1 MTASEPRRPVVLIV
15 DDSPGVLRAMKGLLS
30 AYLTVQVAE
39 NGTSA
44 LQALTPETDLVL
56 SDIRMP
62 GMDGLELMRVLRQGR
77 PTLPVVLMTGV
88 VEDGLRTRARD
99 LGALDVLRKPLRA
112 QTLLPSIQDWLS
124 GQYPGLDLPTLPE
137 ITAPVRPG
145 GRLAGSGS
153 LVSGTQVPGV
163 QAPSGLVPAAQGGVQ
178 AAQALLRPLLLLPG
192 VMSAGLFTQGGTL
205 LSAQGLSAQGD
216 MTQQLGACLHALSTT
231 AQTLGTQLDA
241 QGQVR
246 AVQLEFGDRVLVACF
261 RPGETLAVLV
271 RDTPAAS
278 SVKGWVRQRWGS
290 GPTAAIALN

>member
-1 MTASEPRRPVVLIV
+1 MTASLPRRPVVLIV

-30 AYLTVQVAE
+30 EHLTVQVAE
-39 NGTSA
+39 NGSSA

-112 QTLLPSIQDWLS
+112 QTLLPSLQDWLS
-124 GQYPGLDLPTLPE
+124 TRYPDIDLPTLPE
-137 ITAPVRPG
+137 IPAPVRPG
-145 GRLAGSGS
+145 GRPDAAGAG
-153 LVSGTQVPGV
+153 GAVPGV
-163 QAPSGLVPAAQGGVQ
+163 AGPAGLMPTVHDPVQ

-192 VMSAGLFTQGGTL
+192 VMSAGVFSPDGTL
-205 LSAQGLSAQGD
+205 LSVQGD
-216 MTQQLGACLHALSTT
+216 MTPQMGPYLRFLNTT
-231 AQTLGTQLDA
+231 AQTLGTHLDA
-241 QGQVR
+241 QGEVR
-246 AVQLEFGDRVLVACF
+246 AAQLEFGDRVLVACF
-261 RPGETLAVLV
+261 RPGEMLAVLV

-290 GPTAAIALN
+290 GPTAPVALH